1 MSVARAIP
9 DGDAMTSS
17 VGDWLTS
24 LGLAAYTGRFIAG
37 GLTAVHDLLS
47 MTRGDLRAL
56 GVNNRQ
62 HVDTLLDAIN
72 SISLHQHVHT
82 TANNTRSAV
91 IDRV

>member
-62 HVDTLLDAIN
+62 HVDTLLDSIN